1 MEFKKMKFEVFVNGD
16 KFEFDTDQVK
26 VGTLIEDGGGVPGEY
41 ELQERE
47 GAKGPILHTYTDPNQ
62 VITIRNGEHF
72 TTRYTGPINP
82 S

>member
-1 MEFKKMKFEVFVNGD
+1 MEYKKRKFEVFVNGD

-26 VGTLIEDGGGVPGEY
+26 VGTLIEDGGGVPGQY

-47 GAKGPILHTYTDPNQ
+47 GEHILHTYTDPNQ
-62 VITIRNGEHF
+62 VITIKNGEHF